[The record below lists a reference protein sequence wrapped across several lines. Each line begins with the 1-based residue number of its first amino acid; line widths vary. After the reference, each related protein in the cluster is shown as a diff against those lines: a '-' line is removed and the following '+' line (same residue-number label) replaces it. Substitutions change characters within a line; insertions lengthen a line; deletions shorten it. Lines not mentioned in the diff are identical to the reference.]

1 MSSPMKMKSQST
13 WITHVKKF
21 AQENG
26 LKYNEALRDPNLKVG
41 YIKVE
46 RVKKSKEPKMEPM
59 IESTRTS
66 LSLIEPPMKVKKER
80 KKKDQMVVMEAQPM
94 MIQTESGDLQ
104 QVAEPKKVRAKR
116 PEKKKI
122 PAIM

>member
-1 MSSPMKMKSQST
+1 MKMKSQST

-66 LSLIEPPMKVKKER
+66 LSLIEPPMKVKKVR
-80 KKKDQMVVMEAQPM
+80 KKKEMVVMEAPPM

-104 QVAEPKKVRAKR
+104 QVAEPKNVRAKR
-116 PEKKKI
+116 PAKKKI

>member
-1 MSSPMKMKSQST
+1 MSSPMKTKSQST

-26 LKYNEALRDPNLKVG
+26 LKYNEALRSADLKVG

-46 RVKKSKEPKMEPM
+46 RVKKSKEPKMKPM
-59 IESTRTS
+59 IEATRTS
-66 LSLIEPPMKVKKER
+66 LSSIEPPMKVKKVR
-80 KKKDQMVVMEAQPM
+80 KKKDQMVVMEAPPM

-116 PEKKKI
+116 PAK
-122 PAIM
+122 